1 MKSTYEESRRQRHQM
16 QKVFDQIRKN
26 HSGAKGSANTEEE
39 DTNMEDEDEE
49 DDTEDDLALEKRKE
63 ERDLEES
70 NRRYEDM
77 LHQLHSNTEPKIK
90 SIRADIM
97 SAENYRGTFGEKSL
111 IIFEGAIT
119 PCQRRSLRPP

>member
-39 DTNMEDEDEE
+39 DTNIEDEDEE

-77 LHQLHSNTEPKIK
+77 ALPSDSCIGASSFAFPFLALS
-90 SIRADIM
+90 S
-97 SAENYRGTFGEKSL
+97 SSL
-111 IIFEGAIT
+111 LSS
-119 PCQRRSLRPP
+119 CSLKDLWWS